1 MELPSRGQSLRTVL
15 GLSKGGSA
23 VLLEKTLPFAEL
35 DVFFVTN
42 APSLAGSCTVG
53 LSFLLLLGTSTAF
66 AQADAAR
73 AKQIAGGAC
82 FLCHG
87 ERGESTSELFPRLAG
102 QHAEYVAKQLA
113 AFQSEQR
120 ESSTMSSMV
129 TKLTADDMLALG
141 SDYAQMSLPREA
153 AKDPQRAELGRHLYH
168 NGNKFSGVPACSS
181 CQGAAAEG
189 AALAT
194 QFSGYIQT
202 QLKSF
207 GRRARTNDNAVMHSM
222 MEKMT
227 GLEMAAVAAYVSSK

>member
-1 MELPSRGQSLRTVL
+1 MEPPSRGQSLRTAL

-23 VLLEKTLPFAEL
+23 ALLEKTLPFAEL

-53 LSFLLLLGTSTAF
+53 LGFLLLLGTSTAF

-102 QHAEYVAKQLA
+102 QHAECVAKQRTT
-113 AFQSEQR
+113 FQSEQH

-181 CQGAAAEG
+181 CQGAA
-189 AALAT
+189 LAT

-222 MEKMT
+222 MEKRT